1 MMKSEKAREI
11 EELMIGMHNE
21 EQAGHLMRFFK
32 CAPGEYGYGDR
43 FLGIRCPE
51 TRRIVKESRK
61 DADIEEAVDLI
72 KSKWHELRLAGFL
85 LLIEIYKK
93 ALKSKDESR
102 AKEIVKLYLDLIPYG
117 NNWDLVDMVAPKI
130 LGEHI
135 LRNPEDAEIL
145 YTLSDRE
152 DSLWHQ
158 RVAIVST
165 WTLIR
170 GGRYEEALKIARKY
184 LSHTHDLIH
193 KATGWMIREIGKRGA
208 RDLQLEFLDT
218 YAPVMPRTALRYA
231 IEHLPESLRRHYLEL
246 PRKR

>member
-1 MMKSEKAREI
+1 MMKTEKALEI
-11 EELMIGMHNE
+11 EELMTGMGDDA
-21 EQAGHLMRFFK
+21 QARHLMRFFK

-51 TRRIVKESRK
+51 TRRIVKECRK
-61 DADIEEAVDLI
+61 VVDIDTAVCLV
-72 KSKWHELRLAGFL
+72 KSEWHEIRLAGFL
-85 LLIEIYKK
+85 LLIEIYKM
-93 ALKSKDESR
+93 ALKSKDERR
-102 AKEIVKLYLDLIPYG
+102 AEEIVKLYLDLIPYG

-135 LRNPEDAEIL
+135 LRHPEDSKIL
-145 YTLSDRE
+145 DFLSERT

-170 GGRYEEALKIARKY
+170 GGRYDEALRISEKY

-208 RDLQLEFLDT
+208 RDLQLEFLDKFT
-218 YAPVMPRTALRYA
+218 PVMPRTALRYA
-231 IEHLPESLRRHYLEL
+231 IEHLPESQRRHYLSI
-246 PRKR
+246 PRER